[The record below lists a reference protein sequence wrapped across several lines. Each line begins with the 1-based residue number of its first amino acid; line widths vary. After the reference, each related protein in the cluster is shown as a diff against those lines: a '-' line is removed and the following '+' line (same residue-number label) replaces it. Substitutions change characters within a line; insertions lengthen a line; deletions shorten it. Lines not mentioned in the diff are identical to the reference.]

1 MNNYYKMEKVR
12 IGIIGMGRMGLTH
25 FSIINTHPSVEVT
38 AVADTSS
45 LMLTMMKKLLPNVK
59 QFTDFNDL
67 LNSGL
72 VDAVIVCTPSS
83 LHYPVCK
90 LACKCGISVFCEKPF
105 TTDPK
110 LAKELADEFESSGL
124 VNQVGYVN
132 RFDPV
137 FNKVKELL
145 NDQVIGNVKHVNAQF
160 FSATI
165 CKLQPEK
172 SWRSKRENGGGA
184 TYEMGSH
191 VIDLMEFLFGKP
203 VKVIGSLLNQVYSES
218 VEDICEAEMLYNDG
232 ITANIHVNWSDY
244 TYRKPMMKI
253 DIHGTRGKII
263 ADFYGYK
270 LFLREIEPGNGF
282 SQGWTVVP
290 MNMIPDPTPFYV
302 RGTGFTN
309 QLYAFADAV
318 KEKQTTKG
326 CSFRSATNT
335 QEVIH
340 TIFKNDINK

>member
-1 MNNYYKMEKVR
+1 MNKLR

-90 LACKCGISVFCEKPF
+90 LACKSGISVFCEKPF

-110 LAKELADEFESSGL
+110 LAKELADEFEAKRL

-137 FNKVKELL
+137 FKKVKELL
-145 NDQVIGNVKHVNAQF
+145 NNQVIGEVKHVNAQF

-218 VEDICEAEMLYNDG
+218 VEDICEAEMQYNDG
-232 ITANIHVNWSDY
+232 ITANIHVNWSEY

-253 DIHGTRGKII
+253 DIHGTKGKII
-263 ADFYGYK
+263 ADFYGFK
-270 LFLREIEPGNGF
+270 LFLREIELENGF

-302 RGTGFTN
+302 RGTSFTN

-318 KEKQTTKG
+318 KDKQTTNG

-340 TIFKNDINK
+340 TIFENDINR